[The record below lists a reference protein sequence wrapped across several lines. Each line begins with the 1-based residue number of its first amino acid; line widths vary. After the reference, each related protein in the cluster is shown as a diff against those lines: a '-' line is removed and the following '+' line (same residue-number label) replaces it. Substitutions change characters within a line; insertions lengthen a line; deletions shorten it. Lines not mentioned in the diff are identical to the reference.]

1 MSTNRIRFTE
11 YLDLDVDSELW
22 RCNRCDVELISAR
35 RPYKEGCLVHE
46 RDPREIHPPLIEG
59 EFTFS
64 PDPEWVRILEFYCPG
79 CGTQVETEY
88 LPPGHPVTVDIEID
102 VDRLKQRL
110 AAGEIT
116 VVDGR
121 INEAQREGVGS

>member
-1 MSTNRIRFTE
+1 MSTTRIRFTE
-11 YLDLDVDSELW
+11 YLDLDVDAEMW
-22 RCNRCDVELISAR
+22 RCNRCDAELVSAR

-64 PDPEWVRILEFYCPG
+64 PDPDWVRILEFYCPG

-121 INEAQREGVGS
+121 ITEPAQGVAS